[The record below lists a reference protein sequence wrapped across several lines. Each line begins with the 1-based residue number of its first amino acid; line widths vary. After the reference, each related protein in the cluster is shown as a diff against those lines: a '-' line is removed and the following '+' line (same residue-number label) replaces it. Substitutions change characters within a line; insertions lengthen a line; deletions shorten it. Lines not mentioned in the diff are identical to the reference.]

1 MLNKPVQVCGR
12 YEALFS
18 ITVGARFDFAHQIRY
33 GSKRKKDKKDK
44 ISALNG
50 RKIGLLSVSD
60 VSDIT
65 YTHLMGD
72 AVVAILTMLWVL
84 SIRYDHNPNDIV
96 AKKRSTRLAI

>member
-1 MLNKPVQVCGR
+1 MWTLRSTFFHNRRRSIRFRTSDPLVRGR
-12 YEALFS
+12 
-18 ITVGARFDFAHQIRY
+18 
-33 GSKRKKDKKDK
+33 KNKKDK

-60 VSDIT
+60 VSDII

>member
-1 MLNKPVQVCGR
+1 MLNKQVQLCGR

-33 GSKRKKDKKDK
+33 SKRKKEKKAK

-60 VSDIT
+60 VSDII

>member
-1 MLNKPVQVCGR
+1 MLNKQVQLCGH

-18 ITVGARFDFAHQIRY
+18 ITVGAQFDFAHQIRY
-33 GSKRKKDKKDK
+33 SMRKKDKKDK

-50 RKIGLLSVSD
+50 RKIGLLSVPY
-60 VSDIT
+60 VSDII